1 MAYLSSWALTYRSQ
15 PLTAI
20 PPLEA
25 CQGEIEADVIFDRL
39 FRRKPAQIA
48 GLALYNA
55 CVDQARLPVFYE
67 AFGVPDTV
75 EGRFEIYTLHVFLV
89 LHRLKQQGAR
99 ATDTA
104 QGLFDTYLSSLDDA
118 LREMGVGD
126 LSVGKKM
133 RKLGEAFYGRVKN
146 YDAAFK
152 SLPDITELET
162 LLQRTV
168 YGGAVSNGLSSLT
181 GYVLHQVESLN
192 ATPLDMLLEGQ
203 VSWRPL

>member
-25 CQGEIEADVIFDRL
+25 CQGEIEAEVIFDRL

-55 CVDQARLPVFYE
+55 CVDQARQPMLYE
-67 AFGVPDTV
+67 TFGVPDTV

-89 LHRLKQQGAR
+89 LNRLKQQGVQ

-152 SLPDITELET
+152 SLPDKSALEA
-162 LLQRTV
+162 LLHRTV
-168 YGGAVSNGLSSLT
+168 YTGSSSDGLNDLTTYVLDQIECLRALEIDRFLT
-181 GYVLHQVESLN
+181 GQVGWKSL
-192 ATPLDMLLEGQ
+192 
-203 VSWRPL
+203 

>member
-1 MAYLSSWALTYRSQ
+1 MSSWALTYRSQ

-55 CVDQARLPVFYE
+55 CVDQARLPALYH
-67 AFGVPDTV
+67 AFSAPDTV

-89 LHRLKQQGAR
+89 LNRLKQQGPR

-152 SLPDITELET
+152 TLPDESGLEG

-168 YGGAVSNGLSSLT
+168 YAGSTSDGLPGLT
-181 GYVLHQVESLN
+181 RYVLDQVEGLRDMD
-192 ATPLDMLLEGQ
+192 LDSLLEGQ
-203 VSWRPL
+203 VDWKPL